1 MKNTNTDSYAQRL
14 TYKLLMILL
23 IGFFI
28 VIGKSVLVPIYFSI
42 LLAILLLPFTNL
54 LEKIYVPAT
63 LANLI
68 AVITALA
75 IIAGIVYFLS
85 SQMAIFLNDIQ
96 SIKVHL
102 LQHWETFQYWISTKL
117 HISGAQQKVLIE
129 NASENVRNSG
139 GQLIGDTF
147 YTVTETVVIIILIAI
162 YSFLILCYRHLI
174 KRFFYA
180 VFKTEHKESLN
191 HVMQESKHIIQK
203 YMTGLVVEM
212 IIVAT
217 CNTILLFILGVKYA
231 IFLGVFAAIL
241 NIVPYIG
248 FFTGLVFIILVT
260 LANSTGFNQI
270 IWIAVGM
277 EIIHFLDSNFLMT
290 KIVGSRVK
298 INALI
303 TIVGVV
309 IGGSLIG
316 LSGIFL
322 ALPTIAII
330 NVIFSQIDTLKP
342 WSILLSDDKENI
354 PQKRILRHLQK
365 LANKKPPSK

>member
-1 MKNTNTDSYAQRL
+1 MKYPNASSYAQRL
-14 TYKLLMILL
+14 SYQLLMILL

-28 VIGKSVLVPIYFSI
+28 IVGRSVLVPIYFSI
-42 LLAILLLPFTNL
+42 LLAILLLPVTNF
-54 LEKIYVPAT
+54 LEKIYIPAT
-63 LANLI
+63 LANFI
-68 AVITALA
+68 AVIAALA
-75 IIAGIVYFLS
+75 VIAAIIYFLS
-85 SQMAIFLNDIQ
+85 AQMAIFLNDIG
-96 SIKVHL
+96 SIKSHL
-102 LQHWETFQYWISTKL
+102 LTHIQTFQDWVAVKL
-117 HISGAQQKVLIE
+117 HLTGAQQKTLID

-139 GQLIGDTF
+139 GQIIENTF
-147 YTVTETVVIIILIAI
+147 FTVTETVVMVILISI

-203 YMTGLVVEM
+203 YMTGLVLEM
-212 IIVAT
+212 FIVAT
-217 CNTILLFILGVKYA
+217 CNAILLLFLGVKYA
-231 IFLGVFAAIL
+231 IFLGVFAAVL

-248 FFTGLVFIILVT
+248 FFTGVVFIVLVT
-260 LANSTGFNQI
+260 LSNSTGINQI
-270 IWIAVGM
+270 IWIAVGL

-298 INALI
+298 INALM

-316 LSGIFL
+316 LAGIFL

-330 NVIFSQIDTLKP
+330 NVIFSQIDQLKP
-342 WSILLSDDKENI
+342 WSILLSDDRENI

-365 LANKKPPSK
+365 LGHKKTV